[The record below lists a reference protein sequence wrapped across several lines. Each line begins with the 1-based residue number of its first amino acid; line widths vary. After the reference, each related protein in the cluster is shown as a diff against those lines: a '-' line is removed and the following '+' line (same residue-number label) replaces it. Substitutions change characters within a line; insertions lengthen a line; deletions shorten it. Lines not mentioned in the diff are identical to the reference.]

1 VGRTALTASD
11 HATFRSAI
19 REAATRRFVKHG
31 ESGVTMRGVAEE
43 LGCSAMTPYRYVR
56 DRDEIFDMV
65 RADAIGSFADAQRR
79 AAATTRDPVRRL
91 RALGHA
97 YIDFAVAHPDRYRV
111 MFQLAHRRRE
121 SREIAALDLSG
132 WKPMRDTVGEAIA
145 AGQLGGDPDE
155 LAHVFWAAM
164 HGLVTLHLA
173 GKLRL
178 GRRLDTLVDPTLDF
192 LVASARPRRTTT
204 NRKRSR

>member
-1 VGRTALTASD
+1 MGRTALTASD
-11 HATFRSAI
+11 HATFRTAI
-19 REAATRRFVKHG
+19 RDAARRRFVKHG

-56 DRDEIFDMV
+56 DRDEIFEMV
-65 RADAIGSFADAQRR
+65 RADATESFADAQRR

-97 YIDFAVAHPDRYRV
+97 YVDFAVAHPDRYRV
-111 MFQLAHRRRE
+111 MFQLAHRHRE
-121 SREIAALDLSG
+121 SREIAALDLSS
-132 WKPMRDTVGEAIA
+132 WTPMRDTVGEAIA

-178 GRRLDTLVDPTLDF
+178 GRRLDTLVGPTLDF
-192 LVASARPRRTTT
+192 LVAGARPRRTTT

>member
-11 HATFRSAI
+11 HATFRRAI

-65 RADAIGSFADAQRR
+65 RADAIEGFADAQRR
-79 AAATTRDPVRRL
+79 AAATTREPIRRL

-97 YIDFAVAHPDRYRV
+97 YVDFAIAHPDRYRV
-111 MFQLAHRRRE
+111 MFQLAHLRRE
-121 SREIAALDLSG
+121 SREIAALDLGG

-145 AGQLGGDPDE
+145 AGLLAGDPDE

-173 GKLRL
+173 NKLRL
-178 GRRLDTLVDPTLDF
+178 GRRLDALVDPTLDV
-192 LVASARPRRTTT
+192 LVAGATPRRTS